1 MDLKSAF
8 DKIDRE
14 ILWEML
20 EGRGIRRGIL
30 ERIKEIY
37 ENNKNVVKVN
47 GKVSECFWTEKGVRQ
62 GCPLS
67 PILFSANSR
76 YRRRNEKRIIRGSTS
91 RWRKILVTGLRG

>member
-14 ILWEML
+14 ILWEVL
-20 EGRGIRRGIL
+20 EGRGIL

-37 ENNKNVVKVN
+37 ESNKNVVKVN